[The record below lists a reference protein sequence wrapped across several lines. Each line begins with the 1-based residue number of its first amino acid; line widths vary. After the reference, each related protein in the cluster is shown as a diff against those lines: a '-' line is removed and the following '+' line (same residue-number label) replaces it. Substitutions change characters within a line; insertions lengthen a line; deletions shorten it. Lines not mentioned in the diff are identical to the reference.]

1 MDSVANTENIQEVE
15 KQTRAESPLDDIK
28 SESDVKYMKLG
39 NITYEVVYNY
49 VGKQSMLDII
59 KSGIRRDIETGN
71 Y

>member
-1 MDSVANTENIQEVE
+1 MDSVTNTDNIQEVE
-15 KQTRAESPLDDIK
+15 SVK
-28 SESDVKYMKLG
+28 SDSDVKYMKLG

-59 KSGIRRDIETGN
+59 KAGIRRDIESGN

>member
-49 VGKQSMLDII
+49 VGKQSILDII
-59 KSGIRRDIETGN
+59 KAGIRRDIETGN